1 MEVAVRFDLSPV
13 SRADQFVTF
22 FLHLCGVQVL
32 PGADRVTYSQVL
44 LEKHLGGQMDLD
56 KDKIVTQDEL
66 NEPAPIDQVE
76 ERVDAEMKKLE
87 GEAKRQVAD
96 GLDDEK
102 LAREGERLKKEGD
115 RELDAA
121 KGE

>member
-1 MEVAVRFDLSPV
+1 
-13 SRADQFVTF
+13 
-22 FLHLCGVQVL
+22 
-32 PGADRVTYSQVL
+32 
-44 LEKHLGGQMDLD
+44 MDLD

-96 GLDDEK
+96 GLGDAK
-102 LAREGERLKKEGD
+102 LAREGERLKDEGQ

-121 KGE
+121 RGE